1 MSTQNLPIQ
10 LKEKIVNKVTNY
22 NFNLETQN
30 EYTFYLNHMLE
41 KDLWPEY
48 GKVFMQYL
56 DDLDQARNT
65 NWKYSLKE
73 MNLDKEDL
81 RT

>member
-1 MSTQNLPIQ
+1 
-10 LKEKIVNKVTNY
+10 
-22 NFNLETQN
+22 
-30 EYTFYLNHMLE
+30 MLE

-81 RT
+81 RK